1 MESNSISD
9 VIRQYSSVCE
19 IEDVNILEN
28 SIDDIIV
35 KLYKEYNL

>member
-9 VIRQYSSVCE
+9 VIRHYSKVCE
-19 IEDVNILEN
+19 IEDVNVLEN
-28 SIDDIIV
+28 SIDNIIV